1 MVIEI
6 RGLCRP
12 VLVAALLAGGIAMG
26 QAADSPAVPA
36 FLRRAQTVHVPV
48 FAVERPTTP
57 LTSLRRENLSVD
69 VNGKPVS
76 FQLTQPTAA
85 AGASA
90 AADPQARVNV
100 LIILPFGAPVER
112 KGVLAR
118 AVAALSAEP
127 DDGWNISVMDDSG
140 AQTPYAKGLKP
151 AIASLTALET
161 TEAPDVDIDEWRS
174 SAVAAITSMRDLPGR
189 RVVLTLGDIYHE
201 VIYDEGELAYENYQV
216 DDVSNAARLA
226 GAVIYSAESIEE
238 LNQLRG
244 LYPYFTIEGDGPYL
258 MLDQQQHIAGW
269 ITGNIADTWAQI
281 RQDGHAWYTVDL
293 HLTPAQMDG
302 QIHAFSATPHAADVI
317 LDTPPYYVAP
327 SLKQLQNLEKVSPA
341 VREAL
346 KHPPAENA
354 SPLALATQ
362 LSYFPHPDGKTG
374 TQIATTGFFWTR
386 NVPRPTKLDV
396 ALQLEQ
402 TTSGFLLN
410 TTVGTLR
417 WNTRRPVWNTSFDV
431 VPGAY
436 VLRIAAADDAGKARA
451 AVDTPFS
458 VEGAQ
463 GELVLISSLVIGKS
477 CQFAPP
483 VPSRPNQPPQIDYLR
498 AGNCD
503 INPDPGHYYSPQD
516 VIWALVR
523 MTPTGKLTRK
533 KPTAWKPTFEI
544 VDARGSKLFSQQ
556 VAWLPAADGSLVAN
570 AAIPLDDPKLHLEN
584 GQYAVVFRLKG
595 PDIESD
601 YGQQAPF
608 LIYGAEPLPGQ
619 KQEH

>member
-1 MVIEI
+1 VIEF
-6 RGLCRP
+6 RGLWRA
-12 VLVAALLAGGIAMG
+12 VLLAVLLTGGSAMG
-26 QAADSPAVPA
+26 QAAGSPVAPA
-36 FLRRAQTVHVPV
+36 FIQRAETVHVPV
-48 FAVERPTTP
+48 FAVQKPATP
-57 LTSLRRENLSVD
+57 LTSLRAEGLTVD
-69 VNGKPVS
+69 VNGKPMD
-76 FQLTQPTAA
+76 FQLTQPVASA
-85 AGASA
+85 GESAGAN
-90 AADPQARVNV
+90 PQARVNV
-100 LIILPFGAPVER
+100 LIILPFGAPVDR

-118 AVAALSAEP
+118 AVTALNAEP
-127 DDGWNISVMDDSG
+127 DEGWNISILDDSG

-161 TEAPDVDIDEWRS
+161 TDVPDVDIDEWRDT
-174 SAVAAITSMRDLPGR
+174 ATEAITSMRDLAGR

-201 VIYDEGELAYENYQV
+201 VIYDEGELAYDNYQV

-244 LYPYFTIEGDGPYL
+244 LYPYFTIDGDGPYL

-269 ITGNIADTWAQI
+269 ITGNIADTWNKI
-281 RQDGHAWYTVDL
+281 RQDGRAWYTVDL
-293 HLTPAQMDG
+293 HLTPAQMNG
-302 QIHAFSATPHAADVI
+302 QLHAFSATPHATDVI
-317 LDTPPYYVAP
+317 LDAPPFYVAP
-327 SLKQLQNLEKVSPA
+327 SLQQLRNLEKVPPA

-362 LSYFPHPDGKTG
+362 LAYFPHPDGKNG
-374 TQIATTGFFWTR
+374 TQIATTGFFWTQ
-386 NVPRPTKLDV
+386 NVPRPSKLDV

-402 TTSGFLLN
+402 TTSGFLLT

-417 WNTRRPVWNTSFDV
+417 WTTRRPVWNTSFEV

-436 VLRIAAADDAGKARA
+436 MLRIAAADDSGKAKA
-451 AVDTPFS
+451 AVDTPFT
-458 VEGAQ
+458 VQGAQ
-463 GELVLISSLVIGKS
+463 GESVLISSLVIGKS

-483 VPSRPNQPPQIDYLR
+483 APSQPNQPPHIDYLR

-503 INPDPGHYYSPQD
+503 IDPDPGHYYSPQD

-523 MTPTGKLTRK
+523 MTPTGKMTRK

-544 VDARGSKLFSQQ
+544 VDAKGSKRFSQQ

-570 AAIPLDDPKLHLEN
+570 AAIPLDNPKLHLEN
-584 GQYAVVFRLKG
+584 GQYSVVFRLKG

-608 LIYGAEPLPGQ
+608 LIYGAEPPTGQ
-619 KQEH
+619 KQ